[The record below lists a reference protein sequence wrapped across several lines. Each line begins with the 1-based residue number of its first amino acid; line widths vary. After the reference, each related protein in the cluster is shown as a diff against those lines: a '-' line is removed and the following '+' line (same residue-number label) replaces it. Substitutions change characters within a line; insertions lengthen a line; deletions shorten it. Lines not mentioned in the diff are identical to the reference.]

1 MKAVV
6 MAGGEGS
13 RLRPLTS
20 RYPKPLVPV
29 AGTPIIE
36 HILTLLREHG
46 VTDVVITLAYLGAE
60 IRNRLGDGADLEMAI
75 EYVVEDRPLGT
86 AGSVRNA
93 AHLLDETFLV
103 ISGDAMTDINLGAV
117 VQQHRERGSH
127 ATIVLHSV
135 PNPLDYGVVVTD
147 DEGNVKRF
155 LEKPS
160 WGEVFSDHANTGI
173 YVVEPEVLT
182 HIKPDTPADWSQDVF
197 PGLLRRKEP
206 LRGIVVEEYWT
217 DIGSIQSY
225 MQANWD
231 ALEGK
236 VRCHIPG
243 RREGNVWIGDG
254 VEFGIGVQLDGPAF
268 IGDEVK
274 LKAGAFINDHAVIDR
289 YSVVDDNTKV
299 SNSIIWPH
307 SYVGEQCRLRQTI
320 ICRNVTLKNGTL
332 VEENSV
338 IGDDCV
344 IGRGSRI
351 RAGVKIWPSK
361 EIEPGSTVN
370 ESVIWAG
377 EWRRGLFSSYG
388 IGGLIN
394 VELTPEFC
402 ARLGAAF
409 GATLPKGSRIVVGQD
424 HARSSRMIKRA
435 IVSGIVSAGGKA
447 RDVRELPVP
456 VTQFA
461 TRTGRCDAGIHIIAS
476 PLDQR
481 SADIRFFDSDGLQI
495 DKRAERKLEN
505 LLFREDFRRAA
516 FYEMGDI
523 DYQEPIADYSE
534 HLLASVNVDTIR
546 NAGFRL
552 LVDYDYSEASAVLP
566 AILNVLGVTTI
577 PLNAGLR
584 EGAHHQAVPDE
595 TALIS
600 RTVHADVGCMLSP
613 TGERLIL
620 IDDTGEVL
628 TPHQAFAILASWWLK
643 ARPGIV
649 LAPAATPVWVS
660 SLVRDAGGTFTA
672 TPGEPASVLRAS
684 AVPGTCLATDGEGGF
699 VWPYYFAAFD
709 AMYTLVKLLEL
720 RATTGIPLS
729 EARAQLP
736 QAVYLTATEFCPW
749 EAKGRVMRVLLDS
762 HRDHSLDLVDG
773 IKVFVDDGF
782 VLVRPDPDEPA
793 YHIVASVTDE
803 SEGRKLI
810 DEYARLVREAQ
821 QGNGVA
827 PAAASDVRGDDA
839 ARNEGKKHRRSG
851 NHEKVED
858 LVIAED

>member
-1 MKAVV
+1 

-29 AGTPIIE
+29 VGTSIIE
-36 HILTLLREHG
+36 HILRLLREHG
-46 VTDVVITLAYLGAE
+46 ITDVVITLAYLGAE
-60 IRNRLGDGADLEMAI
+60 IRNRLGDGSEHDMQI

-93 AHLLDETFLV
+93 AQLLDDTFLV
-103 ISGDAMTDINLGAV
+103 ISGDAMTDINLTSII
-117 VQQHRERGSH
+117 QQHRDHGSK

-135 PNPLDYGVVVTD
+135 PNPLEYGVVVTD

-182 HIKPDTPADWSQDVF
+182 HIKPDSPADWSQDVF
-197 PGLLRRKEP
+197 PGILRRKEP
-206 LRGIVVEEYWT
+206 LRGVVVEEYWT
-217 DIGSIQSY
+217 DVGSIQSY

-243 RREGNVWIGDG
+243 RREGDVWIGEG
-254 VEFGIGVQLDGPAF
+254 VEFGTGVLLEGPAF
-268 IGDEVK
+268 VGDEVK
-274 LKAGAFINDHAVIDR
+274 LKSGAFINDHAVIDR
-289 YSVVDDNTKV
+289 YTVVDDNSKV

-307 SYVGEQCRLRQTI
+307 SYVGEQCRLRQAI
-320 ICRNVTLKNGTL
+320 VCRNVTIKNNTL
-332 VEENSV
+332 IEENAV

-388 IGGLIN
+388 ITGLIN

-409 GATLPKGSRIVVGQD
+409 GATLAKGSRIVVGQD

-435 IVSGIVSAGGKA
+435 IVSGLVSAGGKA

-461 TRTGRCDAGIHIIAS
+461 TRTGRCDAGIHVIVS

-481 SADIRFFDSDGLQI
+481 SADIRFFDSEGLQI

-523 DYQEPIADYSE
+523 DYQEPIGDYSE
-534 HLLASVNVDTIR
+534 HLLASVNVDAIR
-546 NAGFRL
+546 DAGFRL

-566 AILNVLGVTTI
+566 AILNVLAVTTI

-584 EGAHHQAVPDE
+584 EGSHHRVVPDE

-600 RTVHADVGCMLSP
+600 RTVHADVGCMLGP
-613 TGERLIL
+613 TGERLTL

-628 TPHQAFAILASWWLK
+628 TAHQTFGILASWWLK
-643 ARPGIV
+643 VRPGIV
-649 LAPAATPVWVS
+649 LAPAATPVWAS
-660 SLVRDAGGTFTA
+660 GLVREAGGTFTA
-672 TPGEPASVLRAS
+672 TPGEPAAVLRAS

-720 RATTGIPLS
+720 RATTGVPLS
-729 EARAQLP
+729 EARKQLP
-736 QAVYLTATEFCPW
+736 VSAYVTATEFCPW

-762 HRDHSLDLVDG
+762 HRDRALDLVDG

-793 YHIVASVTDE
+793 YHIVASVADE
-803 SEGRKLI
+803 AEGRRLVS
-810 DEYARLVREAQ
+810 EYARLVREAQ
-821 QGNGVA
+821 QAAGTA
-827 PAAASDVRGDDA
+827 LAAAGSDGRVRDDA
-839 ARNEGKKHRRSG
+839 SRDES
-851 NHEKVED
+851 EKDGGGGENQNVKD
-858 LVIAED
+858 LVVAED

>member
-29 AGTPIIE
+29 VGTPVIE
-36 HILTLLREHG
+36 HILRLLRDHG
-46 VTDVVITLAYLGAE
+46 IRQVVVTLAYLGADV
-60 IRNRLGDGADLEMAI
+60 RNHLGDGSELDMEI

-93 AHLLDETFLV
+93 ASLLDETFLV
-103 ISGDAMTDINLGAV
+103 ISGDAMTDLDLTSVIYR
-117 VQQHRERGSH
+117 HREREAMAS
-127 ATIVLHSV
+127 IVLHQV
-135 PNPLDYGVVVTD
+135 PNPLEYGVVVTD
-147 DEGNVKRF
+147 DHGNVKRF

-173 YVVEPEVLT
+173 YVVEPKVLE

-197 PGLLRRKEP
+197 PAMLKRRQR
-206 LRGIVVEEYWT
+206 LHGIVVDDYWC

-225 MQANWD
+225 LQANWD
-231 ALEGK
+231 ALDGR

-243 RREGNVWIGDG
+243 RREGEAWIGEG
-254 VEFGIGVQLDGPAF
+254 VEFGLGVHIEGPAF

-274 LKAGAFINDHAVIDR
+274 LKAGAWLNDHVVIDK
-289 YSVVDDNTKV
+289 YVIVDDYAKV
-299 SNSIIWPH
+299 SNSIVWPH
-307 SYVGEQCRLRQTI
+307 SYIGEGSRLRQSI
-320 ICRNVTLKNGTL
+320 ICRNVTLKNSAL

-338 IGDDCV
+338 IGDECV
-344 IGRGSRI
+344 VGHGSRI
-351 RAGVKIWPSK
+351 RAGVKIWPNK

-388 IGGLIN
+388 MGGLIN

-409 GATLPKGSRIVVGQD
+409 GATLPKGSRIAVGRD

-435 IVSGIVSAGGKA
+435 IVSGIVSAGGKV
-447 RDVRELPVP
+447 RDVHELPAP

-461 TRTGRCDAGIHIIAS
+461 TRDGRCDAGIQVIVS

-481 SADIRFFDSDGLQI
+481 SADIRFFDSEGLQI

-523 DYQEPIADYSE
+523 EYLNPVPAYQE
-534 HLLASVNVDTIR
+534 HLLASVNVEAIRDT
-546 NAGFRL
+546 GFRL
-552 LVDYDYSEASAVLP
+552 LVDYDYSEASVVLP
-566 AILNVLGVTTI
+566 GILNELGVTTI

-584 EGAHHQAVPDE
+584 EGMHHRTVPEE

-600 RTVHADVGCMLSP
+600 RTVRADVGCMIGP
-613 TGERLIL
+613 TAERIVI
-620 IDDTGEVL
+620 IDDTGTVL
-628 TPHQAFAILASWWLK
+628 TAHETFGVLVSWWLR

-649 LAPAATPVWVS
+649 LAPAATPEWIGT
-660 SLVRDAGGTFTA
+660 LVRDSGGTFTA
-672 TPGEPASVLRAS
+672 TPAEPASVLRAS
-684 AVPGTCLATDGEGGF
+684 AVPGTCLASDADGGF
-699 VWPYYFAAFD
+699 VWPYYLAAFD

-720 RATTGIPLS
+720 RATIGMPLS
-729 EARAQLP
+729 EARRALP
-736 QAVYLTATEFCPW
+736 SSAYVTATEFCPW
-749 EAKGRVMRVLLDS
+749 EAKGRVMRVLLDT
-762 HRDHSLDLVDG
+762 HREEAVDLVDG
-773 IKVFVDDGF
+773 IKVFVNDGF

-793 YHIVASVTDE
+793 YHIVASVADE
-803 SEGRKLI
+803 EQGRTLVAK
-810 DEYARLVREAQ
+810 YARLVRDAMHH
-821 QGNGVA
+821 NGVQ
-827 PAAASDVRGDDA
+827 PVSEVAATT
-839 ARNEGKKHRRSG
+839 E
-851 NHEKVED
+851 
-858 LVIAED
+858 